1 MNLFVVLVLA
11 FIVQDLQEVTHRD
24 IMIFV
29 LKKKTTQKNYSQL
42 SRKKHQQTAQKKEKD
57 TGWDVTLRGQCTVP
71 SGCRNVE

>member
-29 LKKKTTQKNYSQL
+29 LKKKNPKKLQPAVQKETPANCSEKRKGHRLGRHTERAVYSTIRLQ
-42 SRKKHQQTAQKKEKD
+42 E
-57 TGWDVTLRGQCTVP
+57 C
-71 SGCRNVE
+71 